1 MLLNLINFYKK
12 YLQNLKYNDGKKGV
26 YSLLSLVGIPSLL
39 ILFSIKNQNR
49 GGEGVLFN
57 RQNLLS

>member
-49 GGEGVLFN
+49 GGEGILFK
-57 RQNLLS
+57 